1 MVRATC
7 IFFLFVPLA
16 AAGQFTYTLDQ
27 SIPVQDLQGATLSL
41 AWGGGL
47 NAAQFNTMD
56 VNADGR
62 DDLVLYD
69 RMANKVITFIASDDQ
84 YVAAPEY
91 EELFPEGVYN
101 WLLLRDYNCD
111 GRKDIFTGD
120 VLGIKVYRNITAAP
134 GTLSWEQFLFET
146 GFEGPKSS
154 VLLTKNPAT
163 DIKVNL
169 QLQFDD
175 LPAISDIDGDGDLD
189 ILNIQYAG
197 HTVEFHQNMQVENN
211 LSCDSFEFVR
221 VTRSWG
227 NFRECRCGVFAFN
240 GEDCEADP
248 GGRTEH
254 AGGKSLLALDLN
266 GDQVQDLLFS
276 EAECTRLFGLTNTG
290 TSSNP
295 VIGNLTA
302 FPQNK
307 PVNFVLFPAAYYED
321 VDMDGKKDLISTP
334 NIFSKEFL
342 NSDLNRSTWFYKN
355 TGTTE
360 NPIFTF
366 VQENFMQDQ
375 MIDIG
380 DNAVPAFTDFDGD
393 GDFDMLISSHS
404 SEEFTSTVRLYENT
418 GSASVP
424 AFKLVAE
431 DYLGFS
437 DSRFYNLKI
446 QFADLNGDHTRDLVF
461 TATHFDNNATH
472 LYFLAN
478 KSQSMLDFNGSSVQ
492 QLDFSLTSS
501 ENVYVFDVSS
511 DGLPDLLV
519 GRSEGNLEY
528 WKNHGIAG
536 APSFVLENNTYLGLE
551 SSPLRQNLAAAAADL
566 DADGKTDLVLG
577 DQTGKLTVV
586 SDFRN
591 SVLLPEEFPRDIVF
605 NASLSRYTPKN
616 LGGRTWPAI
625 VNLFNSNKPSIVVG
639 NILGGVHVLRHDE
652 GTSLP
657 ETPEV
662 HIYPNP
668 ALRQDVLHV
677 RADRQGTIEVISVLG
692 QQLSKPVIVAAHEVY
707 RYSLPPLAAGLYFL
721 KFTSNGKSHAQR
733 FVIR

>member
-1 MVRATC
+1 MVRATG
-7 IFFLFVPLA
+7 ILLLLIPLA
-16 AAGQFTYTLDQ
+16 AAGQFTYTLDTT
-27 SIPVQDLQGATLSL
+27 IPVQDLQGEELPL
-41 AWGGGL
+41 AWAGGL

-56 VNADGR
+56 LNADGQ

-69 RMANKVITFIASDDQ
+69 RMANKVVTFVASEGQ

-91 EELFPEGVYN
+91 EDLFPEGIYN

-120 VLGIKVYRNITAAP
+120 VLGIKVYRNTSATPEA
-134 GTLSWEQFLFET
+134 LSWEQHQFET
-146 GFEGPKSS
+146 GFDGPKSN

-175 LPAISDIDGDGDLD
+175 LPSISDVDGDGDLD
-189 ILNIQYAG
+189 VLNIQYAG
-197 HTVEFHQNMQVENN
+197 HTVEFHQNMQVEND
-211 LSCDSFEFVR
+211 LSCDSLEYVR

-227 NFRECRCGVFAFN
+227 NFKECSCGVFAFN
-240 GEDCEADP
+240 GEDCQASP

-290 TSSNP
+290 TVSNP
-295 VIGNLTA
+295 VINNFA
-302 FPQNK
+302 SFPQNK

-342 NSDLNRSTWFYKN
+342 NSDLDRSTWFYKN
-355 TGTTE
+355 TGTTS
-360 NPIFTF
+360 NPVFSF
-366 VQENFMQDQ
+366 VQENFLQDQ
-375 MIDIG
+375 MIDVG
-380 DNAVPAFTDFDGD
+380 DNAVPAFIDFDGD

-404 SEEFTSTVRLYENT
+404 SQEFTSTVRLYENT
-418 GSASVP
+418 GTPSTP
-424 AFKLVAE
+424 AFKLVA
-431 DYLGFS
+431 DDFLGFS
-437 DSRFYNLKI
+437 DSRFYNVKI
-446 QFADLNGDHTRDLVF
+446 QFADVNSDQTRDLVF
-461 TATHFDNNATH
+461 TATNFDNNATH
-472 LYFLAN
+472 LYFFSN
-478 KSQSMLDFNGSSVQ
+478 NSQSTLDVNGSTVQ
-492 QLDFSLTSS
+492 QLDFSLTST
-501 ENVYVFDVSS
+501 ENVYVIDISG
-511 DGLPDLLV
+511 DGLPDLLA

-528 WKNHGIAG
+528 WKNNGIAG
-536 APSFVLENNTYLGLE
+536 APLFVLEDENYLGLE
-551 SSPLRQNLAAAAADL
+551 TSPLRQNLAAAAADL
-566 DADGKTDLVLG
+566 DADGKSDLVLG
-577 DQTGKLTVV
+577 DQTGRLAIV
-586 SDFRN
+586 SDFKNNELGPDAFEREIIFTKAR
-591 SVLLPEEFPRDIVF
+591 S
-605 NASLSRYTPKN
+605 AYAPKN

-625 VNLFNSNKPSIVVG
+625 VNLLNSNKPSIVVG
-639 NILGGVHVLRHDE
+639 NVLGGVHILTHDE

-668 ALRQDVLHV
+668 ALRQDILHV
-677 RADRQGTIEVISVLG
+677 RADRHGTAEIISVLG
-692 QQLSKPVIVAAHEVY
+692 QQLSQPFTLAANEVY
-707 RYSLPPLAAGLYFL
+707 RYALPPLAAGLYLL